1 MISDEMYQYV
11 YSNCLRHQMT
21 WHTNDIYISF
31 GFLNHYLLLY
41 EIYFQANFIGIGF
54 NTKFTFLIC
63 FDSMFIHLVLNQ
75 VTCLEKE
82 FATNSDVV
90 FAA

>member
-1 MISDEMYQYV
+1 MKFIDVS
-11 YSNCLRHQMT
+11 
-21 WHTNDIYISF
+21 
-31 GFLNHYLLLY
+31 
-41 EIYFQANFIGIGF
+41 FQANFIGIGF
-54 NTKFTFLIC
+54 DTKFTFLIC